1 MVLEFARYLV
11 SENLSTLDNNL
22 QAWDIAPAVTDRPVV
37 TPVYLI
43 SLVHRKG

>member
-1 MVLEFARYLV
+1 MVLEFAKYLV
-11 SENLSTLDNNL
+11 SESLSTFNNCL

-43 SLVHRKG
+43 SLVHGKG